1 MYQFVDRPVSALCPG
16 SRLLLWATRGWAHAR
31 ANGTCPPGAVAPAF
45 LQCGAIAALPDLHRL
60 LLLLEGDDSERLCV
74 SPLAAAR
81 IGDIEAVLLQLFAD
95 ALTRPHRARAT
106 IALMLADG
114 TSNEGP
120 QVATAFTALGA
131 VSTCLMGKGLAP
143 DGLSR
148 ELGAR
153 A

>member
-45 LQCGAIAALPDLHRL
+45 LQCGAIAALPDLHRF
-60 LLLLEGDDSERLCV
+60 LLLLEGEDSERLCV

-81 IGDIEAVLLQLFAD
+81 IGDIEAVLVQLFAD

-114 TSNEGP
+114 EPGESADVT
-120 QVATAFTALGA
+120 TAFAALGSVA
-131 VSTCLMGKGLAP
+131 TCLMGKGLAP
-143 DGLSR
+143 DGLTHGI
-148 ELGAR
+148 GAR